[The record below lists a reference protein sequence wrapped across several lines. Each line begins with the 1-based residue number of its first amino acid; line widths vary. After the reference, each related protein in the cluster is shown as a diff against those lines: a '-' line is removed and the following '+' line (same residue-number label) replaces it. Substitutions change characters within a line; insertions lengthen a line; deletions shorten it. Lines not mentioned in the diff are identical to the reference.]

1 MLHRRWF
8 VALLLLVACPALAA
22 AQSPRMVRVSLDVR
36 ESGTQ
41 SREAVQGSG
50 KVIITDR
57 GGTRA
62 RAGVGADSGQTRVTK
77 STGVFTVVQD
87 GGESVI
93 LVAQSVPYQQVAY
106 YRDYATGA
114 GYVATGVAFRD
125 VGTSLRVRVALLP
138 NDQIRVRLTPTISF
152 FSPNGD
158 GIVDFTEATTEL
170 VVPNGRPVV
179 IGGTTSQMHQV
190 TRQVLGYLTTQS
202 SSEMVFIL
210 TATAR

>member
-1 MLHRRWF
+1 MLSHRWF
-8 VALLLLVACPALAA
+8 VAVLLVACPALAA
-22 AQSPRMVRVSLDVR
+22 AQSPRMVRVSLEVR

-62 RAGVGADSGQTRVTK
+62 RAGVGAGSGQSRVTK

-93 LVAQSVPYQQVAY
+93 LVAQSVPYQHVAY

-125 VGTSLRVRVALLP
+125 VGTSLRVRATLLP
-138 NDQIRVRLTPTISF
+138 NDQIRVRLTPTISY

-202 SSEMVFIL
+202 SSETAFIL
-210 TATAR
+210 TATVR

>member
-1 MLHRRWF
+1 MLHHRWF
-8 VALLLLVACPALAA
+8 VAVLLVACPALAA
-22 AQSPRMVRVSLDVR
+22 AQSPRMVRVSLEVR

-62 RAGVGADSGQTRVTK
+62 RAGVGADSAQSRVTK
-77 STGVFTVVQD
+77 STGVFTIVQD

-93 LVAQSVPYQQVAY
+93 LVAQSVPYQHVAY

-125 VGTSLRVRVALLP
+125 VGTSLRVRAALLP
-138 NDQIRVRLTPTISF
+138 NDQIRVRLTPTISY
-152 FSPNGD
+152 FSPTGD

-179 IGGTTSQMHQV
+179 IGGTASQMHQV
-190 TRQVLGYLTTQS
+190 ARQVLGYLTTQS
-202 SSEMVFIL
+202 SSETAFIL
-210 TATAR
+210 TATVR

>member
-1 MLHRRWF
+1 MRGFRS
-8 VALLLLVACPALAA
+8 LLAVLLVAGPALAV
-22 AQSPRMVRVSLDVR
+22 AQSPRMVRVSLEVR
-36 ESGTQ
+36 ESATQ

-50 KVIITDR
+50 RVIITDR

-62 RAGVGADSGQTRVTK
+62 RAGVGADAGQTRVTK

-87 GGESVI
+87 GGESTI
-93 LVAQSVPYQQVAY
+93 LVAQSVPYPQVSV

-114 GYVATGVAFRD
+114 GYVATGIAFRD
-125 VGTSLRVRVALLP
+125 VGTSLRVRVALLA
-138 NDQIRVRLTPTISF
+138 NDQIRVRLTPSISY

-202 SSEMVFIL
+202 SGETAFIL
-210 TATAR
+210 TATVR

>member
-1 MLHRRWF
+1 MLDRRWF
-8 VALLLLVACPALAA
+8 VAVLLVACPTLAA
-22 AQSPRMVRVSLDVR
+22 AQSPRMVRVSLEVR

-57 GGTRA
+57 GGTRT
-62 RAGVGADSGQTRVTK
+62 RAGAGADSGQSRVTK

-138 NDQIRVRLTPTISF
+138 NDQIRVRLTPTISY
-152 FSPNGD
+152 FSPGGD

-170 VVPNGRPVV
+170 VVPNGRPVL

-190 TRQVLGYLTTQS
+190 TRQILGYLTTQS
-202 SSEMVFIL
+202 SSETAFIL
-210 TATAR
+210 TATVR